1 MNRPNAAN
9 TSEPSQAISAATI
22 QAVAGMSAP
31 PNAPAT
37 NTQATEIAPMTMA
50 VSSLMPTYATG
61 VSGVSRSWRDQPT
74 ARSTATEAPALVVA
88 IIAPY
93 TARLIIT

>member
-9 TSEPSQAISAATI
+9 TSDPAQAISAEATH
-22 QAVAGMSAP
+22 ADAGISAP
-31 PNAPAT
+31 PIAPAM

-50 VSSLMPTYATG
+50 VSSFTATYAAGT
-61 VSGVSRSWRDQPT
+61 SGVSRSWRDQPT

-88 IIAPY
+88 IMAPY